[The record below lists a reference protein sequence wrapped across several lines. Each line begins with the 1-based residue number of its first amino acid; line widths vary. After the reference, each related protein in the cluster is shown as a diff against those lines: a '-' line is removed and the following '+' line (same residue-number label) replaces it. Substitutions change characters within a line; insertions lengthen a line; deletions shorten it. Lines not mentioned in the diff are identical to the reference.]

1 MKQGLYS
8 TYEFTDNDFDYI
20 RRLIGEYSGIQL
32 NQGKRELV
40 YARLAKRLRDL
51 GLTDFKQYCDLLRTG
66 EQKELIA
73 CVNAITTN
81 VTSFFREEHHFS
93 FLSET
98 VLPWLVG
105 QHSGPGRGR
114 LRIWSAG
121 CSSGEE
127 PYSIE
132 MTLRDFPELE
142 KWDVKILA
150 TDLDSNVLQHAQQGI
165 YRMDQLDK
173 VSDEKRRKWFLRGDD
188 EKLGQVKV
196 RSTLKSHIHFRQL
209 NLMGPWPMRGPFQII
224 FCRNVVIYFDKA
236 TQKEL
241 FQRFADI
248 LIPEG
253 YLFIGH
259 SENLFGVSDRFRSLG
274 RTIYRKIS

>member
-8 TYEFTDNDFDYI
+8 NYIFTEEDFDYI
-20 RRLIGEYSGIQL
+20 RILIGEYSGIHL

-40 YARLAKRLRDL
+40 YARLAKRLREL
-51 GLTDFKQYCDLLRTG
+51 GFTNFRQYCDLLRSG
-66 EQKELIA
+66 DQEELIT

-81 VTSFFREEHHFS
+81 VTSFFREEHHFD
-93 FLSET
+93 FLAKT
-98 VLPWLVG
+98 VLPGIVE
-105 QHSGPGRGR
+105 QHKGPGVGR

-132 MTLRDFPELE
+132 MTLRDFPLLDR
-142 KWDVKILA
+142 WDVKILA
-150 TDLDSNVLQHAQQGI
+150 TDLDSAVLERARQGI

-173 VSDEKRRKWFLRGDD
+173 VSETKRQKWFLQGREGN
-188 EKLGQVKV
+188 LGRAKI
-196 RSTLKSHIHFRQL
+196 RPELKSRIHFRQL
-209 NLMGPWPMRGPFQII
+209 NLMGPWPMHGSFHVI

-236 TQKEL
+236 NQKQL

-248 LIPEG
+248 LTPEG

-259 SENLFGVSDRFRSLG
+259 SENLFGVSDRFRSIG
-274 RTIYRKIS
+274 RTIYRKLN